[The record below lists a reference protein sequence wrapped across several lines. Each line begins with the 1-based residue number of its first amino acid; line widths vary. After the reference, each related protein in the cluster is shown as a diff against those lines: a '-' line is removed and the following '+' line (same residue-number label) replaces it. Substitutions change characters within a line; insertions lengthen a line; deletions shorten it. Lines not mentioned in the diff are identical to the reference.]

1 MGSKLSGHQLNIDCY
16 IQMSYTSW
24 IVTTNQKPVINMQT
38 LKRKEPKYVTK
49 KSQLIMREEREKK
62 KGTK

>member
-1 MGSKLSGHQLNIDCY
+1 
-16 IQMSYTSW
+16 
-24 IVTTNQKPVINMQT
+24 MQT